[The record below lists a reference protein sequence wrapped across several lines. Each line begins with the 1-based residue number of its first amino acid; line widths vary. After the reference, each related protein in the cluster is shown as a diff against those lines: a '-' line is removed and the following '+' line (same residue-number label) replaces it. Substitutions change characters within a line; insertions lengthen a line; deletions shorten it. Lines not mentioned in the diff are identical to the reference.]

1 MPIFIYNFNMK
12 WLIIGTSWISQ
23 DFANHLIKNNETVE
37 VIYSR
42 KQETGNVFRNKINQ
56 GKVITNLNEALKE
69 VEAVYIGSPNA
80 LHYDQ
85 AKLAIENDKHVMV
98 EKPMTH
104 KFELTKELFNLAD
117 KHKVKIM
124 EAYVHVT
131 KSESD
136 HFPKGNIKTNFKKVS
151 SKIKNNT
158 FMQASTFNKEM
169 YGGVIPDLG
178 VYPISMALKIN
189 GPVKSFDIKV
199 NEWINEVEI
208 DCDITLYHENGFTS
222 EFGVS
227 KTKDGDNRLFI
238 NDKEVW
244 AHISGAHL
252 DDKMSA
258 EIQEFLNNNESK
270 YKNISLQTAKL
281 VEEMKERINK

>member
-1 MPIFIYNFNMK
+1 MK
-12 WLIIGTSWISQ
+12 WLIIGTSWISEA
-23 DFANHLIKNNETVE
+23 FANHLIKNNETVE

-42 KQETGNVFRNKINQ
+42 KQETGNIFKDKIKQ
-56 GKVITNLNEALKE
+56 GEVITDLKEALKK

-80 LHYDQ
+80 LHYEQ
-85 AKLAIENDKHVMV
+85 TKLAIENSRHVMV

-104 KFELTKELFNLAD
+104 KLELTKELFNLAD
-117 KHKVKIM
+117 KHNVKIM
-124 EAYVHVT
+124 EAYVHIT
-131 KSESD
+131 KSETD
-136 HFPKGNIKTNFKKVS
+136 KFPKGNIKTNFRKLS
-151 SKIKNNT
+151 SKIKDNT

-169 YGGVIPDLG
+169 FGGVIPDLG

-199 NEWINEVEI
+199 NEWINGVEI

-244 AHISGAHL
+244 GSISGSHL
-252 DDKMSA
+252 EDKMSA
-258 EIQEFLNNNESK
+258 EIQEFLNNNENK
-270 YKNISLQTAKL
+270 YRNISLQTAKL
-281 VEEMKERINK
+281 VAEMKEKVNQ